1 MNIEDQKA
9 NEIEDDELPKKVSN
23 LRNDSLENSVKKKL
37 TERPKLMRHQTFSF
51 VRFPTGNF
59 NNKKPQ

>member
-23 LRNDSLENSVKKKL
+23 LRNDSPDNSVKKKL
-37 TERPKLMRHQTFSF
+37 TERPKLMRH
-51 VRFPTGNF
+51 
-59 NNKKPQ
+59 